1 MLALGNMAQV
11 GNFPTV
17 PRGPGASPDPRG
29 GCPWGHQAAQL
40 AESEAREEQPAG
52 QSREIGQAELQLP

>member
-29 GCPWGHQAAQL
+29 GHRAAQL